1 VQIFVLVNL
10 YNVIKLGVIEM
21 KGRRQYLFIDFEF
34 TMPEKNMRMKDF
46 YPEIIEAGVVLVVDD
61 QIIEQFSSFVAPL
74 KFPILS
80 ERCKSFLHISQ
91 QQVDKGMSFFEMI
104 RKFED
109 CIKQFENVIVTWGN
123 MDMKVLRQNCLR
135 AGVAFPFKLASEI
148 DLSMEYKR
156 FFGDQNQTGL
166 WKAVQQYGKEGTGKH
181 HRALDDALTTYNIFR
196 LVEKDKRYLEKPKPT
211 TIGDRIDFSKLLNEF
226 V

>member
-1 VQIFVLVNL
+1 
-10 YNVIKLGVIEM
+10 M
-21 KGRRQYLFIDFEF
+21 KEKRQTIFIDFEF
-34 TMPEKNMRMKDF
+34 TMPERNVRMKDF
-46 YPEIIEAGVVLVVDD
+46 FAEIIEVGLVAVVDD
-61 QIIEQFSSFVAPL
+61 QITEQFSSYVTPL

-91 QQVDKGMSFFEMI
+91 QQVDQGISFYELV
-104 RKFED
+104 RKLGEFNNQYETT
-109 CIKQFENVIVTWGN
+109 IVTWGN
-123 MDMKVLRQNCLR
+123 MDMKVLRHNCIE
-135 AGVAFPFKLASEI
+135 AGVAFPFKAAEL

-166 WKAVQQYGKEGTGKH
+166 WKAVQEYGKEGTGKH

-211 TIGDRIDFSKLLNEF
+211 TIGDRVDFSKLLNEF
-226 V
+226 A